1 MLNMFTS
8 KLPFEPSSLPNY
20 PCLRSLYWTCSSK
33 FLQNKTLCYPVSADS
48 LVGDSYTSDISY
60 SLRNMDHKH
69 RVIFKNLLEIVGLE
83 LVLGV
88 EVMEGLKGVYKEGLT
103 EQLSKEVELAREFF
117 KTGGQLEREFE
128 GNL

>member
-1 MLNMFTS
+1 
-8 KLPFEPSSLPNY
+8 
-20 PCLRSLYWTCSSK
+20 
-33 FLQNKTLCYPVSADS
+33 
-48 LVGDSYTSDISY
+48 
-60 SLRNMDHKH
+60 MDHKH